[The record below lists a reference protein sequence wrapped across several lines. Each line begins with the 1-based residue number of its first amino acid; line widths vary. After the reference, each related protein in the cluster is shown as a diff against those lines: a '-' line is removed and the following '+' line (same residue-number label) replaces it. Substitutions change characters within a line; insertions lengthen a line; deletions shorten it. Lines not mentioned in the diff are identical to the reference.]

1 MSSDCYDSF
10 CPVAKACD
18 IIEPR
23 WTLLILCELS
33 HGATRFNEIRRGVP
47 GISPTL
53 LSKRLKEMEHHGLV
67 RRVISDAGEPGYT
80 TTPMADELKPVV
92 QALGKWAH
100 RNIDKEVS
108 LNKLDARLLMW
119 NMRQKIDTNAFPRG
133 TTTVIQFTYPEL
145 IESERHYWLV
155 ARPGQPVDLC
165 LLDPGHDVDL
175 LIRADLKAMTSAW
188 MGWSTL
194 RSEIDA
200 NSLVLI
206 GDRKLIATLGTWM
219 VRSSY
224 AAAPEHQAQPE
235 PPLHNLYRFAPFS
248 ALSGGSSQ

>member
-1 MSSDCYDSF
+1 MSSDRYDSF

-67 RRVISDAGEPGYT
+67 RRVEIHVGEPGYT

-100 RNIDKEVS
+100 RNIDREVS
-108 LNKLDARLLMW
+108 LEKLDARLLMW
-119 NMRQKIDTNAFPRG
+119 NMRRKINTSALPRG
-133 TTTVIQFTYPEL
+133 KTTVIQFTYPEL
-145 IESERHYWLV
+145 TESERHYWLV

-165 LLDPGHDVDL
+165 LLDPSHDVDL
-175 LIRADLKAMTSAW
+175 FIRADLKAMTSAW
-188 MGWSTL
+188 MGWTSL
-194 RSEIDA
+194 RAEINA
-200 NSLVLI
+200 NTVVLV
-206 GDRKLIATLGTWM
+206 GDRRLIDTLDKWM

-224 AAAPEHQAQPE
+224 AAGLEHQ
-235 PPLHNLYRFAPFS
+235 S
-248 ALSGGSSQ
+248 AA

>member
-1 MSSDCYDSF
+1 MTTDHYDTF

-53 LSKRLKEMEHHGLV
+53 LSKRLKDMERNGLV
-67 RRVISDAGEPGYT
+67 RRVEIRAGEPGYT
-80 TTPMADELKPVV
+80 TTAMADELKPVV

-108 LNKLDARLLMW
+108 LEKLDARLLMW
-119 NMRQKIDTNAFPRG
+119 NMRRKIDVSALPHGR
-133 TTTVIQFTYPEL
+133 TTVIQFTYPEL
-145 IESERHYWLV
+145 AENERHYWLV

-175 LIRADLKAMTSAW
+175 FIRADLKAMTSAW
-188 MGWSTL
+188 MGWTSL
-194 RSEIDA
+194 RTEIDDA
-200 NSLVLI
+200 GIVLV
-206 GDRKLIATLGTWM
+206 GDRRLIATLDAWM
-219 VRSSY
+219 VRSSF
-224 AAAPEHQAQPE
+224 AAATEHRTA
-235 PPLHNLYRFAPFS
+235 A
-248 ALSGGSSQ
+248 

>member
-1 MSSDCYDSF
+1 MSSDRYDSF

-67 RRVISDAGEPGYT
+67 RRVEIHVGEPGYT

-100 RNIDKEVS
+100 RNIDREVS
-108 LNKLDARLLMW
+108 LEKLDARLLMW
-119 NMRQKIDTNAFPRG
+119 NMRRKINTSALPRG
-133 TTTVIQFTYPEL
+133 KTTVIQFTYPEL
-145 IESERHYWLV
+145 TESERHYWLV

-165 LLDPGHDVDL
+165 LLDPSHDVDL
-175 LIRADLKAMTSAW
+175 FIRADLKAMTSAW
-188 MGWSTL
+188 MGWTSL
-194 RSEIDA
+194 RAEINA
-200 NSLVLI
+200 NTVVLV
-206 GDRKLIATLGTWM
+206 GDRRLIDTLDKWM
-219 VRSSY
+219 VRSGY
-224 AAAPEHQAQPE
+224 AAGLEHQ
-235 PPLHNLYRFAPFS
+235 S
-248 ALSGGSSQ
+248 AA

>member
-10 CPVAKACD
+10 CPVATACD

-33 HGATRFNEIRRGVP
+33 HGATRFNEIRRGIP

-53 LSKRLKEMEHHGLV
+53 LSKRLKEMERHGLV
-67 RRVISDAGEPGYT
+67 CRVEIGAGEPGYT

-108 LNKLDARLLMW
+108 LEKLDARLLMW
-119 NMRQKIDTNAFPRG
+119 NMRRKIDSSALPRG
-133 TTTVIQFTYPEL
+133 KMTVIQFTYPEL
-145 IESERHYWLV
+145 AESERHYWLL

-175 LIRADLKAMTSAW
+175 FIRADLKAMTSAW
-188 MGWSTL
+188 MGWSSLGT
-194 RSEIDA
+194 EIDA
-200 NSLVLI
+200 NRIALI
-206 GDRKLIATLGTWM
+206 GDQKLTATLGKWM

-224 AAAPEHQAQPE
+224 AAEPEQQA
-235 PPLHNLYRFAPFS
+235 A
-248 ALSGGSSQ
+248 A

>member
-18 IIEPR
+18 LIEPR
-23 WTLLILCELS
+23 WTLLVLCELW

-53 LSKRLKEMEHHGLV
+53 LSRRLKELENNGLV
-67 RRVISDAGEPGYT
+67 RRVENEAGEPGYAT
-80 TTPMADELKPVV
+80 TSMADELKPVV
-92 QALGKWAH
+92 QALGRWAY

-108 LNKLDARLLMW
+108 LEKLDARLLMW
-119 NMRQKIDTNAFPRG
+119 NMRRKVDASFFPPG

-155 ARPGQPVDLC
+155 ARPGAPVDLC
-165 LLDPGHDVDL
+165 LLDPARDVDL
-175 LIRADLKAMTSAW
+175 FIRADLKAMTSAW

-194 RSEIDA
+194 RSEVD
-200 NSLVLI
+200 SGSVVLV
-206 GDRKLIATLGTWM
+206 GDRRLIATLERWM

-224 AAAPEHQAQPE
+224 AAAPKHRTA
-235 PPLHNLYRFAPFS
+235 A
-248 ALSGGSSQ
+248 

>member
-10 CPVAKACD
+10 CPIAKACD

-33 HGATRFNEIRRGVP
+33 HGATRFNEIRRGIP

-67 RRVISDAGEPGYT
+67 RRVESDAGEPGYT
-80 TTPMADELKPVV
+80 TTAMAEELKPVV

-100 RNIDKEVS
+100 RNIDREVS
-108 LNKLDARLLMW
+108 LEKLDARLLMW
-119 NMRQKIDTNAFPRG
+119 NMRRKIDTSAFRRG

-145 IESERHYWLV
+145 TESERHYWLV
-155 ARPGQPVDLC
+155 VRPDQPVDLC
-165 LLDPGHDVDL
+165 LLDPGRDVDL
-175 LIRADLKAMTSAW
+175 FVRADLKAMTSAW

-200 NSLVLI
+200 NSVVLI
-206 GDRKLIATLGTWM
+206 GDRKLIATLDKWM

-224 AAAPEHQAQPE
+224 AADPDHQA
-235 PPLHNLYRFAPFS
+235 A
-248 ALSGGSSQ
+248 A

>member
-1 MSSDCYDSF
+1 
-10 CPVAKACD
+10 
-18 IIEPR
+18 
-23 WTLLILCELS
+23 
-33 HGATRFNEIRRGVP
+33 
-47 GISPTL
+47 
-53 LSKRLKEMEHHGLV
+53 
-67 RRVISDAGEPGYT
+67 
-80 TTPMADELKPVV
+80 
-92 QALGKWAH
+92 
-100 RNIDKEVS
+100 
-108 LNKLDARLLMW
+108 
-119 NMRQKIDTNAFPRG
+119 
-133 TTTVIQFTYPEL
+133 
-145 IESERHYWLV
+145 V

-175 LIRADLKAMTSAW
+175 FIRADLKAMTSAW

-206 GDRKLIATLGTWM
+206 GDRKLIAMLDTWM

-224 AAAPEHQAQPE
+224 AAAPGHRAQPE

>member
-1 MSSDCYDSF
+1 MSSDSYDTF

-33 HGATRFNEIRRGVP
+33 RGATRFNEIRRGVP

-53 LSKRLKEMEHHGLV
+53 LSKRLKEMEQNGLV
-67 RRVISDAGEPGYT
+67 RRVETDIGESGYA

-100 RNIDKEVS
+100 RNIDREVS
-108 LNKLDARLLMW
+108 LKKLDARLLMW
-119 NMRQKIDTNAFPRG
+119 NMRQKIDTSALPRG
-133 TTTVIQFTYPEL
+133 RTTVIQFTYPEL
-145 IESERHYWLV
+145 TESERHYWLV

-175 LIRADLKAMTSAW
+175 FIRADLKAMTSAW

-194 RSEIDA
+194 RGEIDA
-200 NSLVLI
+200 NSVVLI
-206 GDRKLIATLGTWM
+206 GDRKLIGTVDKWM

-224 AAAPEHQAQPE
+224 AIAAEQQA
-235 PPLHNLYRFAPFS
+235 A
-248 ALSGGSSQ
+248 AA

>member
-1 MSSDCYDSF
+1 MSSDRYDSF

-53 LSKRLKEMEHHGLV
+53 LSKRLKEMESNGLV
-67 RRVISDAGEPGYT
+67 RRVETGTGESGYA
-80 TTPMADELKPVV
+80 TTPMADELMPVV
-92 QALGKWAH
+92 QALGRWAH
-100 RNIDKEVS
+100 RNVDKELS
-108 LNKLDARLLMW
+108 LEKLDARLLMW
-119 NMRQKIDTNAFPRG
+119 NMRRKIDTSAFPRG
-133 TTTVIQFTYPEL
+133 KTTVIQFTYPEL
-145 IESERHYWLV
+145 TENERHYWLL

-175 LIRADLKAMTSAW
+175 FIRADLKAMTSAW
-188 MGWSTL
+188 MGWTSL

-200 NSLVLI
+200 NAVVLV
-206 GDRKLIATLGTWM
+206 GDRKLIATLDKWM
-219 VRSSY
+219 ARSGF
-224 AAAPEHQAQPE
+224 AAAPEQRA
-235 PPLHNLYRFAPFS
+235 A
-248 ALSGGSSQ
+248 A